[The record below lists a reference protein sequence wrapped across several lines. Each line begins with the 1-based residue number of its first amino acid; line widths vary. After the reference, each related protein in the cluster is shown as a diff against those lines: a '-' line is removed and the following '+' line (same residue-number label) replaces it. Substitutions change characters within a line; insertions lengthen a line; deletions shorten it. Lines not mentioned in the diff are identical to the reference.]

1 MNLFRGFLTIIN
13 SQRNKRILVS
23 SCFSGGNLNFLLP
36 SWKQFVRAKIKANA
50 WVCFIP
56 FWELIVASKLSV
68 ITSIKLSEEFI
79 FNPFLSASVAVD
91 YHLNFHSV
99 CPSLEIN
106 MSKCCFFF
114 AISSLIV
121 FATLII
127 ISLSGSSITD
137 VFLTMSRESEHERC
151 LWLTLRYKSHK
162 TLQMP

>member
-1 MNLFRGFLTIIN
+1 MNSFRDFLTIIN
-13 SQRNKRILVS
+13 SQRNKNVLVS

-91 YHLNFHSV
+91 YML
-99 CPSLEIN
+99 
-106 MSKCCFFF
+106 KYCFFF
-114 AISSLIV
+114 AISSLSV
-121 FATLII
+121 FETLII
-127 ISLSGSSITD
+127 ISLSWSSITD
-137 VFLTMSRESEHERC
+137 VFLPMSRESEHKRC
-151 LWLTLRYKSHK
+151 LWLILRYKSHK
-162 TLQMP
+162 TL